1 MSIKG
6 SALPDRY
13 AVIGYPIE
21 QSRSPAIHKRFAA
34 QTGQY
39 MVYGRISAEADA
51 FEREVH
57 LFFSSGGSGLN
68 VTSPHKAAAL
78 ALADKV
84 TERAQLAG
92 AANTLMLLE
101 NGTLLADNTD
111 GAGLVQDLQGN
122 LQIPLKDQYIVIA
135 GAGGAAAGVI
145 GPLLSHAP
153 RRIIIANRTVSRAEA
168 LAQRFVH
175 LGDVVASDYDSLGRH
190 RADIVVNATSAGL
203 HGELAPIDAAIV
215 RDTICYD
222 MSYTRGDTPFMHW
235 ARQHL
240 CLRAVGGWGMLIE
253 QAAESFRLWRGA
265 EPDTGPVL
273 ELLMAGAY
281 DE

>member
-1 MSIKG
+1 MSING

-21 QSRSPAIHKRFAA
+21 QSRSPAIHRRFAA

-39 MVYGRISAEADA
+39 MVYGRISAQAEA

-68 VTSPHKAAAL
+68 VTTPHKAAAL
-78 ALADKV
+78 ALADEA
-84 TERAQLAG
+84 TERAQLAD
-92 AANTLMLLE
+92 AANTLMLQQ
-101 NGTLLADNTD
+101 NGRLLADNTD
-111 GAGLVQDLQGN
+111 GAGLVQDLHGN
-122 LQIPLKDQYIVIA
+122 LQIPLQNQYILIA
-135 GAGGAAAGVI
+135 GAGGAAAGVL
-145 GPLLSHAP
+145 GPLLAHSP
-153 RRIIIANRTVSRAEA
+153 RRIIIANRTVARAEA
-168 LAQRFVH
+168 LAQRFAH
-175 LGDVVASDYDSLGRH
+175 LGDVVASDYETLARH
-190 RADIVVNATSAGL
+190 RADIVVNATSASL
-203 HGELAPIDAAIV
+203 HGELAPIDPRVV
-215 RDTICYD
+215 RDTVCYD
-222 MSYTRGDTPFMHW
+222 MSYTRGDTPFMRW

-240 CLRAVGGWGMLIE
+240 CLQSVGGWGMLIE

-281 DE
+281 D